1 MTELLLFSWIWCE
14 MDCSNHGILTL
25 EIKRGEM
32 TEFDL
37 RIGLEIL
44 KCHVLCVLA
53 SSKPLCQLIA
63 DWRPQHGFYIN
74 MLE

>member
-1 MTELLLFSWIWCE
+1 
-14 MDCSNHGILTL
+14 
-25 EIKRGEM
+25 M

-44 KCHVLCVLA
+44 KCHVLRVLA
-53 SSKPLCQLIA
+53 SSLPHGQLIA
-63 DWRPQHGFYIN
+63 DSRPQHGFYIN